1 MRLSDQ
7 PRFVQRTRSRNSL
20 LGKSRISG
28 PPGGKAFEFPT
39 VTAQET
45 SDRVARDP
53 LANLKRLDE
62 NRPGFHWRA
71 TPRREGAGGKKGDLV
86 KKAHEDSGNQESCE
100 PPHQSL
106 QNWREAQ
113 RATRP
118 RVI

>member
-71 TPRREGAGGKKGDLV
+71 TPRLEGPGGKKRGLV
-86 KKAHEDSGNQESCE
+86 KKTNEDKGAPKASQ
-100 PPHQSL
+100 PPPPAL
-106 QNWREAQ
+106 
-113 RATRP
+113 
-118 RVI
+118 V